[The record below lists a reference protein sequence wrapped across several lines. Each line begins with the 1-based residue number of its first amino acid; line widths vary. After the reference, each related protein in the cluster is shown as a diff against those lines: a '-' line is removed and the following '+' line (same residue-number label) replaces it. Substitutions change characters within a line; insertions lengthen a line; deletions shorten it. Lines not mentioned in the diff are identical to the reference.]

1 MRKALGI
8 RRIPLAAI
16 AAFLVSLACFG
27 AQIAAY
33 GALSGAYANTK
44 TFVLAGGGI
53 GPSEAASVLER
64 SGEAADPFPI
74 VLWSQVDGVAANAS
88 DPIAAENAEGA
99 GETVLYFTG
108 EIELVFPDAA
118 ACPTEPGTYR
128 ANALEA
134 EKPSVASGGRTEDA
148 PVRIMDGSAAGEF
161 PVAYTRITTADADAD
176 GFPITAETIA
186 SSLGVECAE
195 LDYGL
200 LSLASFAL
208 LLCYP
213 AALAAY
219 AAWHCRPL
227 RKRPAGHP
235 ALAAI
240 AYAIPALAAIAAT
253 ATFASALSR
262 FGSRFPT
269 HWSDFSAW
277 QTAAASLQDGFSRIA
292 FAAEGI
298 PDMRVLLPWVL
309 AVALGLASLA
319 CAAVAA
325 RKLAYWDARTSA
337 GHGKNRVR

>member
-1 MRKALGI
+1 MRRALVI
-8 RRIPLAAI
+8 RRIPLAAA

-33 GALSGAYANTK
+33 GAFSGACANTK

-74 VLWSQVDGVAANAS
+74 VLWSQIDGVAASAS
-88 DPIAAENAEGA
+88 DPVAAENAEGG

-108 EIELVFPDAA
+108 DLGLVFPDAT
-118 ACPTEPGTYR
+118 ACPTEPGAYR
-128 ANALEA
+128 ASAPEA
-134 EKPSVASGGRTEDA
+134 EKPSAASGGGAGDA
-148 PVRIMDGSAAGEF
+148 PVRIVDGSAVGDV

-176 GFPITAETIA
+176 GFPVSAETIS
-186 SSLGVECAE
+186 SSLAVECTE

-227 RKRPAGHP
+227 RKRPADHP
-235 ALAAI
+235 ILAVI

-253 ATFASALSR
+253 ATFASALSQ

-269 HWSDFSAW
+269 RWSDFSAW

-292 FAAEGI
+292 FAAQAI
-298 PDMRVLLPWVL
+298 PDVRALLPWAL

-325 RKLAYWDARTSA
+325 RSLAYWDARTNA
-337 GHGKNRVR
+337 GHGKDRVR